1 MWISRQGMSRDG
13 RQEAARVG
21 VVSLPGDPAAVLLD
35 GERRQVPV
43 FAPGGYQWQPM
54 RGERVLVQSRTR
66 RGTALRGGGARPACV
81 EPGARRGGALQRR
94 RGGQHPHPQRRRN
107 LHERHGIGQ
116 WAARDGGGRL
126 GWS

>member
-54 RGERVLVQSRTR
+54 RG
-66 RGTALRGGGARPACV
+66 GGARPARV

-94 RGGQHPHPQRRRN
+94 RGGQHPHPQRRRD

>member
-54 RGERVLVQSRTR
+54 RGEGVLVVKAGPDGEQPCAASSLLTSSPATR
-66 RGTALRGGGARPACV
+66 EC
-81 EPGARRGGALQRR
+81 
-94 RGGQHPHPQRRRN
+94 
-107 LHERHGIGQ
+107 
-116 WAARDGGGRL
+116 
-126 GWS
+126 SF

>member
-54 RGERVLVQSRTR
+54 RGERVLVVKAGPDGEQPCAAGV
-66 RGTALRGGGARPACV
+66 RGQRAWTLAPGEVVLYSGGGAASIRIRNDGVISMSGTVLVNGLPVMV
-81 EPGARRGGALQRR
+81 EGG
-94 RGGQHPHPQRRRN
+94 
-107 LHERHGIGQ
+107 
-116 WAARDGGGRL
+116 
-126 GWS
+126 